1 MSDDATLP
9 PEIHQRQQF
18 PAEQPADMA
27 VDDVVEIIESRPL
40 VVRVSLDGSAPVPLE
55 HGSRDGEHVFAG
67 GIGTVIDDGSQTDT
81 LATHLDDDDLLCQW
95 LPVAEAAQF
104 PLGADPDPAADDDR
118 HTLFR
123 LEPDPNI
130 GDSGG
135 PIRRLVHVHAPPYSE
150 AYEAVLDR
158 LSMEADILYQTTGT
172 EHRVVEEAGEPEQV
186 EAWFEADNDEDRL
199 EAPEVGPD
207 EAAIIAK
214 PEVSDDE

>member
-40 VVRVSLDGSAPVPLE
+40 VVRVSLDGSAAVPLE

-81 LATHLDDDDLLCQW
+81 LATHLED
-95 LPVAEAAQF
+95 
-104 PLGADPDPAADDDR
+104 

-158 LSMEADILYQTTGT
+158 LSMEADVLHQTTGT

-214 PEVSDDE
+214 PEGRR

>member
-1 MSDDATLP
+1 MSDDHALP

-18 PAEQPADMA
+18 PEETPAELG
-27 VDDVVEIIESRPL
+27 VDAVVEMIESRPL
-40 VVRVSLDGSAPVPLE
+40 VVRVSRDGSTAVPLE

-67 GIGTVIDDGSQTDT
+67 GIGTVIDDGTQTDT
-81 LATHLDDDDLLCQW
+81 LATHLADDDLLCQW

-104 PLGADPDPAADDDR
+104 PLGTDPEPDADDDR

-130 GDSGG
+130 DEGG

-158 LSMEADILYQTTGT
+158 LSMEADVLYQTTGT
-172 EHRVVEEAGEPEQV
+172 EHRVVEETGEAEQV
-186 EAWFEADNDEDRL
+186 KAWFEADNDDDRL
-199 EAPEVGPD
+199 EAPEIGPD
-207 EAAIIAK
+207 EPAIIAK
-214 PEVSDDE
+214 PEEQE